1 MREKV
6 GRENRLRKWR
16 EKRSEHVKVDRE
28 NGQTIMRKLTKKQ
41 VEKVELRKKEKVE
54 RESKLGKGREKLEY
68 ENRERSQLVRESKL
82 TQWREKR
89 GKKRDDRQ

>member
-28 NGQTIMRKLTKKQ
+28 NGQTIMRKFD
-41 VEKVELRKKEKVE
+41 EKVGRESGVKEE
-54 RESKLGKGREKLEY
+54 RESGTRK
-68 ENRERSQLVRESKL
+68 
-82 TQWREKR
+82 
-89 GKKRDDRQ
+89 